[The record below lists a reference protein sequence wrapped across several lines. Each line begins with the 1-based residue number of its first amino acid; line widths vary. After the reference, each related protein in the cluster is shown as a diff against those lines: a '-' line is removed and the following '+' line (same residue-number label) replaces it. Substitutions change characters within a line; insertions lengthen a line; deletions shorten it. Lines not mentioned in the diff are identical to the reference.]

1 MWLIL
6 QHILQCSQSGDQT
19 HTHTHK
25 HALLSTFRECTHQPG
40 WADILT
46 HACRHTQLCSISP
59 CLRLEYAHTQPVT
72 VTGGCCCLT
81 VTAEKQ
87 DKEKPAACMQTH
99 TNEIQKRLGRSLV
112 FSNVV
117 ETVRGCAH
125 WIGSFALTDSL
136 IFADV
141 LPPTLKH
148 CNPIPPTPPH
158 LFSFHQQDFK
168 AHFVSS
174 ATVPPFLP
182 TSLLSLLLLQP
193 SPTAGGEIIS
203 NTPSLVLASP
213 PFLVSL
219 QPFSQHLP
227 HSASCLSLFSFFTFL
242 PFVC

>member
-19 HTHTHK
+19 HTHT

-59 CLRLEYAHTQPVT
+59 CLRLEYAHTQPVA

-81 VTAEKQ
+81 VTAEEQ
-87 DKEKPAACMQTH
+87 DKEKPAAYMQTH
-99 TNEIQKRLGRSLV
+99 TNEIQKRPGRSLF
-112 FSNVV
+112 FSNVG

-141 LPPTLKH
+141 LLPTLKH
-148 CNPIPPTPPH
+148 CYLPTPHTYFLSINKISKPILFPLPLFLPSSPPPSFPFSCSNQVPQLEVKSLAIPPPWFWPP
-158 LFSFHQQDFK
+158 
-168 AHFVSS
+168 
-174 ATVPPFLP
+174 LP
-182 TSLLSLLLLQP
+182 S
-193 SPTAGGEIIS
+193 
-203 NTPSLVLASP
+203 
-213 PFLVSL
+213 
-219 QPFSQHLP
+219 
-227 HSASCLSLFSFFTFL
+227 
-242 PFVC
+242 